1 MMKKLLMGAV
11 VYLAVMTPA
20 WTSDAAL
27 SAAQS
32 TIQAQIEAFLSGDDA
47 AAYSHAAPGIQRI
60 FPNQERFMR
69 MVRETYPAVHRPRSF
84 AFGPGESDGAGAV
97 IQRVE
102 LIGPDGR
109 GYEAVY
115 TLELQ
120 PDGRYRIT
128 GVHLR
133 ESQSLGT

>member
-1 MMKKLLMGAV
+1 MRAPILA
-11 VYLAVMTPA
+11 LAVLAMTIMPLRA
-20 WTSDAAL
+20 DDAAVA
-27 SAAQS
+27 AAQA
-32 TIQAQIEAFLSGDDA
+32 TIQAQIEAFLAGDDA
-47 AAYSHAAPGIQRI
+47 AAYSHAAPAITRL
-60 FPNQERFMR
+60 FPTQDAFMR
-69 MVRETYPAVHRPRSF
+69 MVRQGYAPVHRPRSYG
-84 AFGPGESDGAGAV
+84 FGPGESDGAGAV
-97 IQRVE
+97 VQRVE

-133 ESQSLGT
+133 ESNMVGT